1 MVYFE
6 IIFSKRQIRRRL
18 EKENCFDK
26 KRIRGDK
33 ILENKIF
40 IKINR
45 NRKKSNTKNK
55 FK

>member
-33 ILENKIF
+33 ILNKT
-40 IKINR
+40 NR
-45 NRKKSNTKNK
+45 NRKKSNIKSQ